1 VSVTVVGIGAD
12 GWPGLAPPA
21 RTALEKAAVV
31 LGAPRQL
38 DLLPDSVTAQRESWP
53 SPLMPALPGLLDR
66 HARAELVVLASGD
79 PMFFGIGSTVLR
91 HRPDAAVV
99 GHPSSLALAA
109 GRLGWTEQD
118 VVTVSAVGR
127 PLAAVRA
134 ALAPGRRLLVLADST
149 ETPGRLAALLVGAGY
164 SQARMTVLT
173 SLGAEHESRTD
184 GVAADWDAPTED
196 PLAVVAVTCPA
207 QPDDD
212 LLGRAPGLPDSAY
225 DHDGQLTK
233 AELRALSVAALR
245 PLPGQLLWDVGGGAG
260 SIGIEWC
267 RLEPSARAIA
277 IEARADRAG
286 RITANAEAL
295 GAPALRVVEGR
306 APEALAGLDAPDA
319 VFVGGGVSVPGML
332 DACRIALR
340 AGGRLVANAVTIE
353 GEAAL
358 AAARAEHGGTIRRIA
373 VSRATPVGRYL
384 GWKALAPVTQWV
396 LRVGPGGASGVSND
410 SLSACSS
417 ALDVREPSSI
427 TPPWRSS

>member
-1 VSVTVVGIGAD
+1 MSVTVVGIGAD

-38 DLLPDSVTAQRESWP
+38 DLLPDAVTAEREAWP
-53 SPLMPALPGLLDR
+53 APLMPALPGLLDR

-91 HRPDAAVV
+91 HRPEAVVV

-109 GRLGWTEQD
+109 ARMGWTEQD

-134 ALAPGRRLLVLADST
+134 ALAPGRRLLVLADSGG
-149 ETPGRLAALLVGAGY
+149 TPALLAALLVGAGY
-164 SQARMTVLT
+164 GQARMSVLA
-173 SLGAEHESRTD
+173 SLGAEHESRAD
-184 GVAADWDAPTED
+184 GVAADWDAPAGD
-196 PLAVVAVTCPA
+196 PLAVVAVTCPTL
-207 QPDDD
+207 PDDD
-212 LLGRAPGLPDSAY
+212 LLGRAPGLPDAAY

-245 PLPGQLLWDVGGGAG
+245 PLPAQLLWDVGGGAG

-267 RLEPSARAIA
+267 RAEPTARAIA
-277 IEARADRAG
+277 IETRADRAA

-295 GAPALRVVEGR
+295 GVPALRVVEGR
-306 APEALAGLDAPDA
+306 APEVLAGLEAPDA

-332 DACRIALR
+332 DACRTALR
-340 AGGRLVANAVTIE
+340 PGGRLVANAVTLE

-358 AAARAEHGGTIRRIA
+358 AAALAEHGGAIRRIA
-373 VSRATPVGRYL
+373 VSRAAPVGRYL

-396 LRVGPGGASGVSND
+396 LRVGPSPSPSPRND
-410 SLSACSS
+410 SFQT
-417 ALDVREPSSI
+417 LDVREPSSI
-427 TPPWRSS
+427 TPPWRTP